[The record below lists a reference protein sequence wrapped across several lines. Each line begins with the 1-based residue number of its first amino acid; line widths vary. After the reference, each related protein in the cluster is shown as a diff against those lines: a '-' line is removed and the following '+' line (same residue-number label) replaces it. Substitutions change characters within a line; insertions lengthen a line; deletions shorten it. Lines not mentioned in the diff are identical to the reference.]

1 VRISSPEDGSQ
12 LMEAEVAWPPAASAS
27 SPTRGESWP
36 PMAGLASRPARYIL
50 RWEAGQLL
58 SVLLTNDTQAAIPL
72 IYPEA
77 SLKVEVGLLGSNLVS
92 APLIITPR
100 VINLH
105 LSVPKGQSSKKT
117 AVKPAAVIS
126 TATKVALSVGGTAL
140 AALLVVLAVM
150 VAVLRRVT
158 ARNSRQGKDDMSFLR
173 DDSSHQSLIR
183 FENFLEKN
191 RLSPIRL
198 GII

>member
-1 VRISSPEDGSQ
+1 
-12 LMEAEVAWPPAASAS
+12 M
-27 SPTRGESWP
+27 T
-36 PMAGLASRPARYIL
+36 GLASRPARYIL

-58 SVLLTNDTQAAIPL
+58 SVLLTNDTRAAIPL
-72 IYPEA
+72 INPEA
-77 SLKVEVGLLGSNLVS
+77 SLKVEVGLLGSNLLS
-92 APLIITPR
+92 APLVMTPR

-105 LSVPKGQSSKKT
+105 LAVTKGKSSKKT

-158 ARNSRQGKDDMSFLR
+158 ARNSRQGKDDLSFLR
-173 DDSSHQSLIR
+173 HDSSHQSLIR

>member
-1 VRISSPEDGSQ
+1 
-12 LMEAEVAWPPAASAS
+12 
-27 SPTRGESWP
+27 
-36 PMAGLASRPARYIL
+36 MAGLASRPARYIL

-58 SVLLTNDTQAAIPL
+58 SVLLTNDTEAAIPL

-92 APLIITPR
+92 APLVITPR

-105 LSVPKGQSSKKT
+105 LAVTKGESLKT

-158 ARNSRQGKDDMSFLR
+158 ARNSRQGKDDLSFLR